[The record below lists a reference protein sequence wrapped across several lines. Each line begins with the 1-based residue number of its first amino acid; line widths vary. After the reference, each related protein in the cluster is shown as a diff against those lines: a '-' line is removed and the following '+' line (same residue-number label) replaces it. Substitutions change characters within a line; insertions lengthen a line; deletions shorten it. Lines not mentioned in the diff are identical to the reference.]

1 MTKKRDEMVGPK
13 LVWAAVL
20 CLAAFPLAA
29 QPSSGVQQSPR
40 QAIREMFAG
49 DDEAFKKHLTLDVQ
63 AKISEQQQGPGGG
76 NLMQS
81 IRSWKAASAQS
92 LESFETGTVLFS
104 FNNAQEHE
112 RLEVHIGGE
121 DLRGDED
128 AMDLS
133 FHAFRSGVERELPMI
148 VRMQLIWQRQQ
159 GIWRVSA
166 VTVSASIPLGDP
178 RILEKSWWSP
188 PAAAA
193 LFGGATPA
201 AVTSS
206 AETSGRP
213 KMAPA
218 RSLRLIGLAENLYA
232 QKHPANGF
240 TCSLAELVDIGKGFD
255 SDNGG
260 AYKFIDPEFA
270 GGAYNGY
277 RFALSGCTGKIPRAF
292 QVVAEPLNGKG
303 RAYCSDQT
311 HDLRASDDGSG
322 ASCLASGKFVRQ

>member
-1 MTKKRDEMVGPK
+1 MKKKRRDEIGGPK

-20 CLAAFPLAA
+20 CLAAFPAAA
-29 QPSSGVQQSPR
+29 QPSRGVEQSPR
-40 QAIREMFAG
+40 QAIREMFTG
-49 DDEAFKKHLTLDVQ
+49 DEEAFKKHLTLDVQ
-63 AKISEQQQGPGGG
+63 AKISEQQKGAGGG
-76 NLMQS
+76 DLMQS

-92 LESFETGTVLFS
+92 LEGFETGTVLFS
-104 FNNAQEHE
+104 FNNTQEHE
-112 RLEVHIGGE
+112 RLEVHIDGE
-121 DLRGDED
+121 DLRGDEN

-148 VRMQLIWQRQQ
+148 LRLQLIWQRQQ

-188 PAAAA
+188 PAVAP
-193 LFGGATPA
+193 LFGATTVAPA
-201 AVTSS
+201 TSS

-213 KMAPA
+213 RLPPA
-218 RSLRLIGLAENLYA
+218 RSLRLIGLAESLYA
-232 QKHPANGF
+232 QKHPENGF
-240 TCSLAELVDIGKGFD
+240 TCSLAELVEIGKGFD
-255 SDNGG
+255 SENG
-260 AYKFIDPEFA
+260 AYKFIDREFA
-270 GGAYNGY
+270 GGTYNGY

-322 ASCLASGKFVRQ
+322 TTCLASGKFVRQ